1 MENFDFEGWATKND
15 LLCSDGRIIRKDA
28 FKHCDGET
36 IPLVWNHDHTDPYRI
51 IGHALLEN
59 RDEGVYAY
67 CRFNDT
73 ELGKTARIY
82 VEHGDIKSLSIYANQ
97 LKQQGPNVIHGVI
110 REVSLVLAGAN
121 PGASIQAVM
130 KHGEDA
136 ESEDEVIIY
145 TGERFAINHADGASE
160 YSEDTTYNNENTEKE
175 DSMEHTE
182 EMQEKT
188 IEDVLNTFTEEQKE
202 AMYAI
207 IGQMIE
213 DGDIVEHADTDDTK
227 KEEKEETKDDED
239 MTIAEIF
246 DTLTKVQKTAV
257 YALIGQA
264 LEEKE
269 EEETSEKT
277 KGGNEEMKHN
287 VFETEVPAKSNV
299 LSHADQ
305 AEILDIAK
313 SSNVG
318 SLKKAIEIFAEAHPD
333 SLAHG
338 YDPEEIGI
346 LFPDYKDVHPGAP
359 ELIERDQKWVQSVLK
374 KAHKS
379 PVSRVRTRHADA
391 RAKELKARGYNNRE
405 EEKALAGN
413 LKLLM
418 RTFDPQTV
426 YVRDE
431 LHRDDIQ
438 DIQDFDVVAYQKT
451 VMKHLLEERVAL
463 AALVGDG
470 LEDTDND
477 KIHDNH
483 IMPVWLDDELYT
495 IHTDVDI
502 EAAKAELQGT
512 ETGAHFGE
520 NYIYAEAVITAAL
533 YAREKYR
540 GKGQLDMFC
549 TPHLLNVM
557 LLARDLNG
565 RRIYESTADL
575 AKALNV
581 NEIHTVEQFEG
592 LTRTTDDGDVKKLLA
607 LFVNMA
613 NYQFGCAKGGE
624 ITSFDDF
631 DIDFNQFKYLMET
644 RLSGALTEVCAAIAL
659 EEPVTDET
667 GL

>member
-1 MENFDFEGWATKND
+1 MEEFDFDGWATKND
-15 LLCSDGRIIRKDA
+15 LMCSDGRIIRKDA

-73 ELGKTARIY
+73 DLGRTAKIY

-97 LKQQGPNVIHGVI
+97 LKQQGPNVVHGVI

-121 PGASIQAVM
+121 PGASIQNVI
-130 KHGEDA
+130 KHGDDV
-136 ESEDEVIIY
+136 ESEDEAYIY
-145 TGERFAINHADGASE
+145 TGEEISIFHSDKEVVTENIV
-160 YSEDTTYNNENTEKE
+160 EDEKE
-175 DSMEHTE
+175 DSMEHSE
-182 EMQEKT
+182 EKQGMS
-188 IEDVLNTFTEEQKE
+188 IENVIDTFTPEQMSALYALLGQAITTDEETV
-202 AMYAI
+202 A
-207 IGQMIE
+207 
-213 DGDIVEHADTDDTK
+213 HADAEEKKAEKKEEK
-227 KEEKEETKDDED
+227 KEEKEEKDDEN

-246 DTLTKVQKTAV
+246 DTLTEIQKTAV

-269 EEETSEKT
+269 KEEENEKS

-287 VFETEVPAKSNV
+287 VFDAEVTTKSNT

-305 AEILDIAK
+305 AAILEIAK

-318 SLKKAIEIFAEAHPD
+318 SLKKAIEIFAAENAD

-338 YDPEEIGI
+338 YDPEEIGV

-359 ELIERDQKWVQSVLK
+359 ELVERDQKWVQTVLK

-391 RAKELKARGYNNRE
+391 RANELKARGYNNRE

-470 LEDTDND
+470 LEDTDKD

-483 IMPVWLDDELYT
+483 IKPVWLDDELYT
-495 IHTDVDI
+495 IHADVDI
-502 EAAKAELQGT
+502 EAAKLELQGD

-540 GKGQLDMFC
+540 GKGQLDMYC
-549 TPHLLNVM
+549 TPHMLNVM

-565 RRIYESTADL
+565 RRIYESINDL

-592 LTRTTDDGDVKKLLA
+592 LTRTTKEGKTKKLLA

-644 RLSGALTEVCAAIAL
+644 RLSGALTEIASAIAL
-659 EEPVTDET
+659 EEPVTV
-667 GL
+667 